1 MCVLIIYAHIQK
13 FINVNW
19 IYVMTLGVK
28 FFIGIVFYCSLS
40 ACSVFKRQHLETQQI
55 LSSIRASVYALN
67 SQQESAFEQLS
78 GLQEQQMSSFEQLAN
93 LQGQQASSA
102 TQLRLLDQQLSALQQ
117 SIIDAG
123 LLKQNPYQPIDLVD
137 NISSGG
143 VSPEI
148 SVVESAADK
157 MIVGRVEWTWIS
169 SLTYYMKARIDTSIN
184 VSTLFVDELVE
195 FERDGKKWLQFKIP
209 LDDEGVSRVK
219 VLEKPIQRYTKVK
232 VDDSEAVR
240 QPVISLVI
248 GVGTTTDE
256 IEFLVSKRTQVTYPV
271 VLGKNFLTDIALVD
285 VAQKFVYPRD
295 EKKLKATA
303 DMFSKMQS
311 VVPTQTVP
319 ANLPS
324 E

>member
-1 MCVLIIYAHIQK
+1 M
-13 FINVNW
+13 NVNW
-19 IYVMTLGVK
+19 VYVMTLGVK
-28 FFIGIVFYCSLS
+28 VFVGIVFYCSLS

-55 LSSIRASVYALN
+55 LSSIRASIDTLN

-78 GLQEQQMSSFEQLAN
+78 SLQQQQMSSFEQLSN
-93 LQGQQASSA
+93 FQGQQASSA
-102 TQLRLLDQQLSALQQ
+102 TQLRLLDQQLSTLQQ
-117 SIIDAG
+117 SIVDAG

-137 NISSGG
+137 NISFSD

-148 SVVESAADK
+148 SVAESVADK
-157 MIVGRVEWTWIS
+157 MIVGRVEWAWIS
-169 SLTYYMKARIDTSIN
+169 SLTYYIKARIDTSIN

-209 LDDEGVSRVK
+209 LDDKGVSRVK

-232 VDDSEAVR
+232 VDGNDTVR
-240 QPVISLVI
+240 QPVISLVL
-248 GVGTTTDE
+248 GVGTTNDE
-256 IEFLVSKRTQVTYPV
+256 IEFLVSKRTQVAYPV

-285 VAQKFVYPRD
+285 VAQKFIYPRD
-295 EKKLKATA
+295 EKKLKATV

-311 VVPTQTVP
+311 AAPSQIVP